1 MKQVIV
7 DYRADRESIDALKAA
22 GLEVVRSMK
31 ISSLYSEVDGHP
43 DMQLHIANGKA
54 ICAPEA
60 FFYYSEILKIKTIKG
75 SINIG
80 SSYPNDICYNA
91 CSIGGCVLCFSRHT
105 APEILSEYKTV
116 IDTRQGYSKCSVCV
130 VGKDAAI
137 TADEGIYKTLT
148 ACGID
153 VLKISPGF
161 IELYGMGG
169 FIGGASGM
177 ISKDHIAFNGEL
189 STHPDCENIRSFC
202 REHGIYITELRK
214 GTLRD
219 IGTIMLVP

>member
-7 DYRADRESIDALKAA
+7 DYRTDKESILALKAA
-22 GLEVVRSMK
+22 GFDIVRSIK
-31 ISSLYSEVDGHP
+31 VSSLYSEVDGHP
-43 DMQLHIANGKA
+43 DMQIHIVNGKA
-54 ICAPEA
+54 VCAPEVYS
-60 FFYYSEILKIKTIKG
+60 YYSEILKIKTTKG
-75 SINIG
+75 SLDIG
-80 SSYPNDICYNA
+80 SSYPHDISYNVCA
-91 CSIGGCVLCFSRHT
+91 VGGFALCFSKHT
-105 APEILSEYKTV
+105 APEILSEYDTV
-116 IDTRQGYSKCSVCV
+116 INTRQGYAKCSVCV
-130 VGKDAAI
+130 VGSSAAI
-137 TADEGIYKTLT
+137 TADDGIYRTLK
-148 ACGID
+148 GKGVD
-153 VLKISPGF
+153 VLKIIPGF

-177 ISKDHIAFNGEL
+177 ISKDCIAFNGEL